1 MNLSEVQVRTNV
13 LVRKKKETCH
23 SMDEASGTYMGK
35 VACLQQERIAK
46 TSQHRGTKENPEN
59 MRVDQVRFINA
70 GGLGRIMD
78 IGAGI

>member
-1 MNLSEVQVRTNV
+1 
-13 LVRKKKETCH
+13 
-23 SMDEASGTYMGK
+23 MDEASGTYMGK

-70 GGLGRIMD
+70 GGPWEDRSFNSYKILQ
-78 IGAGI
+78 GANPAISWESS